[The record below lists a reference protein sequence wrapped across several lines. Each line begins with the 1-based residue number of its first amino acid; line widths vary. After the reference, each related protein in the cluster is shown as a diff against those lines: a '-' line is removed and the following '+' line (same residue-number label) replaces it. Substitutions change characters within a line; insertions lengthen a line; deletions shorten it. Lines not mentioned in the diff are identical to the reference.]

1 MKPRNFLQYT
11 RHHAM
16 VAVMLGAALLAAC
29 GGGNETSTTEPVVDT
44 STPTPDT
51 TSPSINSA
59 AAEAEAVVQTS
70 QVTLAGSASDDTALK
85 SVVLELRGSTTTV
98 ALVGGAFTTTLA
110 LEPGRNAYAL
120 IATDEAGNSTR
131 VESAMYFGRQLAAG
145 NSHSGAIINGQLH
158 TWGRNNYGQTGL
170 GFTSTLA
177 DNPDIHPVA
186 PARVSTTTTFVSLAF
201 NQNQSVALDASGKLW
216 SWGDDSYG
224 QLGRGDSGRASC
236 GSGSNNCRLDMAE
249 VSGLEQVLAV
259 STGYSHVLA
268 LRSDGTVWG
277 FGLNDLGQLGDGSTV
292 NRSTPVQ
299 VLWDPADAATVGR
312 IIQVSASS
320 KSSYALDDKGQ
331 LWAWGRNQ
339 YANLG
344 QGAVSASTAAQS
356 TPLRVPMP
364 EGVRIVSVANGRDH
378 VLALTSEGKVY
389 AWGLNASSQVGY
401 YGYIHKGTATAWP
414 STVLSPTR
422 LPAMETSPAVA
433 VYANGNTS
441 YVRRADGK
449 LYPWGMYG
457 QTEGTGTVYANLDEP
472 EDRLPMLTT
481 MMDLAVG
488 ALHQVALRADGQVF
502 TWGWSFEGS
511 LGGGATTIDTWM
523 YNTPLNPQF
532 P

>member
-1 MKPRNFLQYT
+1 MNHPTSPL
-11 RHHAM
+11 RH
-16 VAVMLGAALLAAC
+16 GAFTALLVCALLVAC
-29 GGGNETSTTEPVVDT
+29 GGGNDSTTAPGTDTPAQPVA
-44 STPTPDT
+44 DT
-51 TSPSINSA
+51 TTPVLVSTQVQT
-59 AAEAEAVVQTS
+59 EAVVQTS
-70 QVTLAGSASDDTALK
+70 QVTFTGTATDDTAVQSL
-85 SVVLELRGSTTTV
+85 VLELGGSTSTV
-98 ALVGGAFTTTLA
+98 ALTGGRFTATLA
-110 LEPGRNAYAL
+110 LQPGRNAYAL
-120 IATDEAGNSTR
+120 VATDTAGNASR
-131 VESAMYFGRQLAAG
+131 IEGSFYFGRQLAAG
-145 NSHSGAIINGQLH
+145 NSHSGALVNGLLY
-158 TWGRNNYGQTGL
+158 TWGRNNYGQAGL
-170 GFTSTLA
+170 GFTSALST
-177 DNPDIHPVA
+177 NPDTHPVA
-186 PARVSTTTTFVSLAF
+186 PTRVNTTATFVSLAF
-201 NQNQSVALDASGKLW
+201 NQNQSVALDASGQLW

-224 QLGRGDSGRASC
+224 QLGRGDSGRSSC
-236 GSGSNNCRLDMAE
+236 GSGSDNCRLDIAT
-249 VSGLEQVLAV
+249 VPGLDQVLAV

-268 LRSDGTVWG
+268 LRADGTVWG

-299 VLWDPADAATVGR
+299 VLWDAADAATVGR

-378 VLALTSEGKVY
+378 VLARTSEGQVY

-401 YGYIHKGTATAWP
+401 YGYLHKGTATAWP
-414 STVLSPTR
+414 STVLSPTS
-422 LPAMETSPAVA
+422 LPALETSPAVE

-472 EDRLPMLTT
+472 EDRLPMLTS
-481 MMDLAVG
+481 MVDMAVG